1 MWPSWK
7 SPPPAKRSTFSRE
20 NLLSK
25 KARAAFDQRRQ
36 VPSAGQYQH
45 DDRSANQIHFA
56 DEVPS
61 SFGGNPYQGDETRKN
76 QADGALGQNGERD
89 CDVEK
94 HPPLRES
101 FGHQNE
107 FEERH
112 LHEEGQRHID
122 ARSGAGL
129 QILKSGG
136 EDERGEERGHVVEQA
151 AHVEVTNDDA
161 GDGEAG

>member
-1 MWPSWK
+1 MK
-7 SPPPAKRSTFSRE
+7 
-20 NLLSK
+20 
-25 KARAAFDQRRQ
+25 
-36 VPSAGQYQH
+36 
-45 DDRSANQIHFA
+45 
-56 DEVPS
+56 VPS
-61 SFGGNPYQGDETRKN
+61 SFGGNPNQRDETRKN
-76 QADGALGQNGERD
+76 QADGPLGQNGERD
-89 CDVEK
+89 CDVEQ
-94 HPPLRES
+94 HPAARES
-101 FGHQNE
+101 LGHQNE

-136 EDERGEERGHVVEQA
+136 EDERGEECGHVVEQA